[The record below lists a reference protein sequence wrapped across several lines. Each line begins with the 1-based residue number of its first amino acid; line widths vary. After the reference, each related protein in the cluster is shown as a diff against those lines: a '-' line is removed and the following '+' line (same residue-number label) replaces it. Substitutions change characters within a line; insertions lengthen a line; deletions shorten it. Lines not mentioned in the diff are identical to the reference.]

1 MKTIKIN
8 QVQYGRYAVTPT
20 LHKNAFYKVFSLK
33 AFKLKS
39 NGINYY

>member
-20 LHKNAFYKVFSLK
+20 LHKNAFYKVFFTK
-33 AFKLKS
+33 GVQIKT
-39 NGINYY
+39 NGINHY